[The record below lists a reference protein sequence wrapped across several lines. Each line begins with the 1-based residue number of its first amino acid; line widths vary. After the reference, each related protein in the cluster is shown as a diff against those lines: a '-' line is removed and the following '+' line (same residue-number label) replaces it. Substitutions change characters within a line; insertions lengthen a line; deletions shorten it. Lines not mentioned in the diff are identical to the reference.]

1 MSRCLSKMA
10 GLSRQRSIAD
20 FLGTESESAEDVDS
34 GQNGKEP
41 DAAPSVVVQ
50 RKKPKVL
57 ASAKTVRKWEKELNI
72 SLGYSADS
80 SNTITEIWCLVCRE
94 NSPDRSS
101 SVSFI

>member
-1 MSRCLSKMA
+1 MA

-20 FLGTESESAEDVDS
+20 FFGIDSESTEDVDS
-34 GQNGKEP
+34 DQNGKE
-41 DAAPSVVVQ
+41 
-50 RKKPKVL
+50 RKKPKV
-57 ASAKTVRKWEKELNI
+57 SANTKTVRKWEKELNI
-72 SLGYSADS
+72 SLGYAADS